1 MSELLKTL
9 INGIKTYIDSLVNIS
24 EEDVI
29 FMLAKADMIDFAT
42 DNNGDIFTDL
52 NNDIIVF

>member
-9 INGIKTYIDSLVNIS
+9 INGIKAYIDSLINVS
-24 EEDVI
+24 EKDVI
-29 FMLAKADMIDFAT
+29 FMLAKADIINFAT